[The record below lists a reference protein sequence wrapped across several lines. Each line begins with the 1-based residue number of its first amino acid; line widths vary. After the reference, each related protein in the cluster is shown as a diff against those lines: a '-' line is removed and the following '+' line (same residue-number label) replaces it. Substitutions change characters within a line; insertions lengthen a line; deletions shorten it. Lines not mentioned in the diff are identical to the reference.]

1 MPGQERVG
9 CLVNYRDEVSLSPAQ
24 LDVLFDPTSRTLV
37 AAGAGSGK
45 TRLLV
50 AYFVHALLDL
60 GIPLDDLAA
69 VTFTRKAGSELAER
83 IRQELI
89 RCDRPDLARAIDTA
103 AIGTIHGL
111 CRRLLAAEALRAGVD
126 RSY

>member
-1 MPGQERVG
+1 MVS
-9 CLVNYRDEVSLSPAQ
+9 YRHEVSLSPAQ
-24 LDVLFDPTSRTLV
+24 REVLFDPASHTLV

-60 GIPLDDLAA
+60 GVDLEDLAA

-83 IRQELI
+83 IRLELVLT
-89 RCDRPDLARAIDTA
+89 PPP
-103 AIGTIHGL
+103 
-111 CRRLLAAEALRAGVD
+111 
-126 RSY
+126 